1 MVDITKAIPQ
11 ISDLNSLVTVM
22 NYYGVA
28 VSKKGDKGFLGRCP
42 FHNDKN
48 PSMHLFVKN
57 NGTAGYKCFSCGETG
72 DLLTFIQR
80 KENLGSGGKDFIKS
94 IEKAFSI
101 LNLDLPLLPKKVRN
115 VEKYLEEE
123 KKKEEELR
131 YRQSMWAKVDSYR
144 NVVANLGDVE
154 KMLLCDRT
162 KEDINSNKL
171 TSEELLE
178 FINYA
183 TYKAN
188 DVVDI
193 EDKIEEK
200 LEYLQRYISDT
211 INGETILLI
220 SGTGSGK
227 TYSVLNELIASKA
240 KALIVLPNS
249 SNVEQVEKDYHIP
262 GAYDNKT
269 IDEAIKADIAVATWD
284 KASQLMKKD
293 VDLSD
298 RIVILD
304 EVHQIFTETFR
315 KDKTNVLLELC
326 KKFRGRLDITATPSK
341 LDFNVYSKILEY
353 KQKNVTNYNV
363 KVYDGHNMSTVID
376 ILQNCK
382 KGALLYNSIS
392 KLEVIA
398 NNIKD
403 KKVGIV
409 SSNNKKNSEIYK
421 YIMRDSNMAYFDIL
435 LNTTTITAG
444 VNIYEEDVTD
454 IVIVGIKD
462 IGSIKQYC
470 ARFRGLK
477 EVNVHI
483 FAKFDKQERYSTYSV
498 EDRIERIVEETRKSA
513 NYLNFKIATAS
524 EEELQALK
532 GDTKALDI
540 EGNTLILDKDKLVYS
555 VDEVSIR
562 GNMYNTYYNSRSME
576 QFNVLAEEY
585 FSKNEVVTI
594 EDTEEK
600 AKKEAKLK
608 EELKENAKSNKLIKD
623 VTLNALKIKRN
634 VLVGYNEIVKGKI
647 SKSLREYL
655 DEAGV
660 TVDDLKAEYE
670 TYHIN
675 ELMNADKRLTKQN
688 EAFTDMVIN
697 KGYSVDYAW
706 AMSTLSTAKVNAIN
720 KQINN
725 IKYRIL
731 KEKGKVS
738 KLTPENI
745 LYERV
750 TEILRP
756 GTLYREEHLEEIVKM
771 LKEDDRLSS
780 LNITVKLIKNVI
792 SQIYN
797 KKRTSISNLT
807 VANSFCLGISPS
819 LVDVKLINANVIV
832 DFISATDINSSL
844 GIPSSDNTIN
854 QILNV

>member
-11 ISDLNSLVTVM
+11 VSDLNSLVTVM

-42 FHNDKN
+42 FHSDKN
-48 PSMHLFVKN
+48 PSMHLFIKN
-57 NGTAGYKCFSCGETG
+57 DGKVGFKCFSCGETG

-101 LNLDLPLLPKKVRN
+101 LNLELPLLS
-115 VEKYLEEE
+115 EKTKNLEEYLKE
-123 KKKEEELR
+123 QKEFEEELR

-144 NVVANLGDVE
+144 NVVASLGDVE

-171 TSEELLE
+171 TSEEFLE

-188 DVVDI
+188 YTVNI
-193 EDKIEEK
+193 EDKIAEK
-200 LEYLQRYISDT
+200 LGYLQKYIREAT
-211 INGETILLI
+211 KGETVLLI

-227 TYSVLNELIASKA
+227 TYSVINELKNFKA

-298 RIVILD
+298 RIIILD
-304 EVHQIFTETFR
+304 EIHQIFTETFR
-315 KDKTNVLLELC
+315 KDKTNSLLEVC
-326 KKFRGRLDITATPSK
+326 KKFKGRLDITATPSK

-353 KQKNVTNYNV
+353 KQKNVTKYNV

-421 YIMRDSNMAYFDIL
+421 YIMRDSNLGDFDIL

-444 VNIYEEDVTD
+444 VNAYVKDMTD
-454 IVIVGIKD
+454 IVVVGIKD
-462 IGSIKQYC
+462 IGTIKQYV

-483 FAKFDKQERYSTYSV
+483 FAKFDEQERYSTYSV
-498 EDRIERIVEETRKSA
+498 EDRIERIVEETKKSA
-513 NYLNFKIATAS
+513 DYLNFKIATAS

-532 GDTKALDI
+532 GDTKALDV
-540 EGNTLILDKDKLVYS
+540 EGNTLILDKDKLIYK

-585 FSKNEVVTI
+585 FSQNEAVTI
-594 EDTEEK
+594 EDTEEN

-608 EELKENAKSNKLIKD
+608 EELKENAKSKKLIKD
-623 VTLNALKIKRN
+623 VTLNALKIKKDI
-634 VLVGYNEIVKGKI
+634 LVGYNEIVKGKI

-675 ELMNADKRLTKQN
+675 ELMDADKRLTKQN

-697 KGYSVDYAW
+697 KGYSIDYAW
-706 AMSTLSTAKVNAIN
+706 AMSTLGTAKVNAIN

-725 IKYRIL
+725 IKYRML

-745 LYERV
+745 LYERI
-750 TEILRP
+750 TELLRP
-756 GTLYREEHLEEIVKM
+756 GILYKEEHLEEVAKI

-780 LNITVKLIKNVI
+780 LNVTVKLIKNAI

-797 KKRTSISNLT
+797 KKRTNISSKT
-807 VANSFCLGISPS
+807 VAKSFCLGISPS
-819 LVDVKLINANVIV
+819 CIDVGRTKINEIINY
-832 DFISATDINSSL
+832 ISVEDINVAL
-844 GIPSSDNTIN
+844 GIPTSDDTIN
-854 QILNV
+854 KILN